1 MPRLKT
7 LQWSRNLRTERTH
20 DQQTKHTHTVQTS
33 YILWSIQCLFRI
45 VKSILSG
52 KPSIQTADQQN
63 DETARKQRRAQ
74 AVCCVTNLQYSV
86 SPRVHCI
93 CAALM
98 KYSEPEFRYTAQ
110 VRLFS
115 TSYVPSEQFHSED
128 LTKSLGRARCVRF
141 HPREGRWKL
150 KYNRQHQ
157 LIYWQRFKVMK
168 QVELKLIML
177 FIKMFVCV
185 SSLSSRHLETTIDN
199 RDKTS
204 QQRQKTAETH
214 DPAKQRGVGRVT
226 KSQSSFRKW
235 KRWK

>member
-185 SSLSSRHLETTIDN
+185 SSLSSRHWETTIDN
-199 RDKTS
+199 RDKTFS
-204 QQRQKTAETH
+204 AKTENGWNTRSCKTTRRRSRH
-214 DPAKQRGVGRVT
+214 QISK
-226 KSQSSFRKW
+226 
-235 KRWK
+235 